1 MNWIKR
7 LFGKKEEIKQCDI
20 PVVTKRCFEV
30 RFNGKLNGKFEYDR
44 KVTID
49 IGHYYSNRNAHIEL
63 RKLGYT
69 IDSKIFE
76 WNVL

>member
-1 MNWIKR
+1 MSWIKR
-7 LFGKKEEIKQCDI
+7 LLNKITGRKQCDI
-20 PVVTKRCFEV
+20 HVVTKRYFEV

-49 IGHYYSNRNAHIEL
+49 IGHYYSDRNAHIEL
-63 RKLGYT
+63 RKQGYT
-69 IDSKIFE
+69 IDSRIFE